1 MADADPF
8 AHFLTAQ
15 EDVFDA
21 ALAELNAG
29 RKRGHWMW
37 FVFPQ
42 IAGLGSSE
50 MARRFAL
57 SGKAEARAFAK
68 HPVFGDRLDQATEAM
83 LDWAGTMAAE
93 EILGPVDAMK
103 FRSSMTLFEASAD
116 DTDAFTAALDQF
128 YEGERDALTLQRL

>member
-1 MADADPF
+1 MSEPDPF

-15 EDVFDA
+15 VDGFDA
-21 ALAELNAG
+21 ALVELNAG

-57 SGKAEARAFAK
+57 TGEAEARAFAN

-83 LDWAGTMAAE
+83 LDWAGTMAVE